1 MNKLRCFLTA
11 LFAFGFLLNLEAQ
24 NNNSSDNRSNNNRGS
39 RRFTRRCTEP
49 FSMRS
54 FNRDYSGLAST
65 NNYHLDHELRD
76 YSKERCLSAEQ
87 IRRLAILFPTD
98 REKYEFLTFAFN
110 HVFDIENFAMTGT
123 VLANRNAKDAFYRFL
138 VREGVPAGDYFF
150 DPYYAQSG
158 GYCYNG
164 IQQVPPQYR
173 DQRMNNPYDNP
184 YNNSNNPNYNRNQN
198 SQNYSDNN
206 NGKNPY
212 DNFEP
217 QNNGQNGQN
226 PNGNLNTQNPNNGQG
241 NINAGYRGM
250 MTYKEFEILKEKI
263 KQNTF
268 EKGKIETAKNLTR
281 ENVLTANQIAEITR
295 IFSYDTNRLDYA
307 KFAYDYAADKENYNV
322 VNETLAF
329 EVNKKDLQRYVDSR
343 KRG

>member
-65 NNYHLDHELRD
+65 NYYHLDHELRD

-164 IQQVPPQYR
+164 VQQAPPQYFTHF
-173 DQRMNNPYDNP
+173 
-184 YNNSNNPNYNRNQN
+184 S
-198 SQNYSDNN
+198 
-206 NGKNPY
+206 
-212 DNFEP
+212 
-217 QNNGQNGQN
+217 
-226 PNGNLNTQNPNNGQG
+226 LN
-241 NINAGYRGM
+241 I
-250 MTYKEFEILKEKI
+250 
-263 KQNTF
+263 
-268 EKGKIETAKNLTR
+268 
-281 ENVLTANQIAEITR
+281 
-295 IFSYDTNRLDYA
+295 
-307 KFAYDYAADKENYNV
+307 
-322 VNETLAF
+322 
-329 EVNKKDLQRYVDSR
+329 
-343 KRG
+343 